1 MHRIVSAVKWN
12 SYFKLQQHN
21 SLKTQF
27 EKSSAIHTGTKAL
40 KQWVL
45 VQSPALFL
53 LHLPNKCY
61 KKKHQNLDNDLNF
74 SLEL

>member
-12 SYFKLQQHN
+12 NSFKLQQHN

-40 KQWVL
+40 KQL
-45 VQSPALFL
+45 V
-53 LHLPNKCY
+53 
-61 KKKHQNLDNDLNF
+61 
-74 SLEL
+74 